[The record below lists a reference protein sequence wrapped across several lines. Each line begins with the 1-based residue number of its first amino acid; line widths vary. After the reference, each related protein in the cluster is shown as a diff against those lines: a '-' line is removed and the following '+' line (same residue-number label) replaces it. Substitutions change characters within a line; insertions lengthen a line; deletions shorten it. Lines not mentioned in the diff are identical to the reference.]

1 MEENWNEQNNEEL
14 TDEQLE
20 QVAGG
25 ACYYTLLG
33 AKCSKCGKVYG
44 SCQLGIPLTCECG
57 NRLNP

>member
-25 ACYYTLLG
+25 AYHDPRLRVS
-33 AKCSKCGKVYG
+33 CSKCGKVVYG
-44 SCQLGIPLTCECG
+44 DIPLTCECG
-57 NRLNP
+57 NRLRP